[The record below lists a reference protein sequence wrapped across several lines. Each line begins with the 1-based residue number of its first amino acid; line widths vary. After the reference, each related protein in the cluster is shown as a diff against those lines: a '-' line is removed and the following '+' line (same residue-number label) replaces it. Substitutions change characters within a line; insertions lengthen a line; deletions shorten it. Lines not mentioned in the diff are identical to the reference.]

1 MQKVVAII
9 PAAGSGKRM
18 GENTNKQFLEIG
30 GKAVLGRTLQAF
42 EEANLVDS
50 IIIVA
55 KSDEIERVRE
65 LVTALN
71 YKKIRC
77 VVPGGRERQD
87 SIVEGIKQFEEDDKW
102 VLVHDGARPFI
113 SPKEV
118 DRFILHLKEV
128 NAPEEDNGY
137 TSLITAVPTKD
148 TIKRVSSGRVKET
161 LDRANLY
168 NVQTPQ
174 GFIRDVLVRAYE
186 NAAVSG
192 YVGTDDASLV
202 EYYGGAVEIHTG
214 WYENIKITTPE
225 DLFIGEAILK
235 MRGDSTCALE

>member
-18 GENTNKQFLEIG
+18 GESTNKQFLEIG
-30 GKAVLGRTLQAF
+30 GTAVLGRTLKAF
-42 EEANLVDS
+42 ENASLVDS

-55 KSDEIERVRE
+55 KSDEIERVSE
-65 LVTALN
+65 LVSALD

-77 VVPGGRERQD
+77 VVPGGKERQD
-87 SIVEGIKQFEEDDKW
+87 SILEGLKQFEDEDKW
-102 VLVHDGARPFI
+102 VIVHDGARPFI

-118 DRFILHLKEV
+118 DQFILHLKEV
-128 NAPEEDNGY
+128 NTPEEDNGY

-148 TIKRVSSGRVKET
+148 TIKRVSGGRVKET

-174 GFIRDVLVRAYE
+174 GFIREVLIRAYE
-186 NAAVSG
+186 NAEISG
-192 YVGTDDASLV
+192 YQGTDDASLV
-202 EYYGGAVEIHTG
+202 ENYGGAIEIHDG
-214 WYENIKITTPE
+214 WYGNIKITTPE

-235 MRGDSTCALE
+235 MRGEGTCE